1 MELIIN
7 GCSGGYPSGL
17 RACSSYLLKING
29 KNILLDLGP
38 GSLVNLQKHIDI
50 EDIDLIVLS
59 HLHFDHYSDL
69 LSMTYTYSMRQ
80 KSGIDVKKI
89 PILLPFNNSTDSV
102 IRESDRFTAIN
113 IKDNLEYIFEGIKFN
128 FFITCHPAEC
138 FAVRIEANDKIIAYT
153 GDMNSK
159 TKDIDI
165 LLNNADLAIM
175 DCGELDMWDK
185 TQKAHLTPSEC
196 YKFATENNVKKTIL
210 GHIIPHYSIEK
221 YNEECFNLPDWNY
234 IIAEDNKTFEI

>member
-7 GCSGGYPSGL
+7 GCSGGYPSDK
-17 RACSSYLLKING
+17 RACSSYLLKVNG
-29 KNILLDLGP
+29 KNILFDLGP

-69 LSMTYTYSMRQ
+69 LPMSYSFGMRQ
-80 KSGIDVKKI
+80 KSGIDVKPI
-89 PILLPFNNSTDSV
+89 PIIFPFNNSSDKA
-102 IRESDRFTAIN
+102 IRESDRFTSIN
-113 IKDNLEYIFEGIKFN
+113 LKDNLEYTFEGIYFKF
-128 FFITCHPAEC
+128 FVTCHPAEC
-138 FAVRIEANDKIIAYT
+138 YASRIECEGKIIVYT
-153 GDMNSK
+153 GDMNAN
-159 TKDIDI
+159 TKNTDE
-165 LLNNADLAIM
+165 LFKNADLAIM
-175 DCGELDMWDK
+175 DCGELDYLNK
-185 TQKAHLTPSEC
+185 PQKAHLTPSEC
-196 YKFATENNVKKTIL
+196 YHFAKENNVKKTIL